1 MTKEYCSLSI
11 KVDED
16 GHTYVVDDRG
26 LTVKGIKGLAIA
38 MRYDDLTEAT
48 LTFLPAKKQV
58 NEGEGKSKSI
68 GVGVGRMR
76 LF

>member
-16 GHTYVVDDRG
+16 GLTYVVDDRG
-26 LTVKGIKGLAIA
+26 LRVKGVRGLNVK
-38 MRYDDLTEAT
+38 MHCEEVTEAT
-48 LTFLPAKKQV
+48 LKFFPSPNKNKE
-58 NEGEGKSKSI
+58 NKSV
-68 GVGVGRMR
+68 GLGVGRMR